1 MNFAEK
7 MSGDSESKREI
18 PEGYYN
24 ALTDAKDEFNFD
36 EPMGPEDM
44 ADEGEGLPQTTWQ
57 DLSKEAMAKQDE
69 EPIESDADEL
79 IKY

>member
-18 PEGYYN
+18 PDGFYN

-36 EPMGPEDM
+36 EPIDSEDM
-44 ADEGEGLPQTTWQ
+44 AEEGEGLPQTTWQ
-57 DLSKEAMAKQDE
+57 DLSKQVMAKQAE
-69 EPIESDADEL
+69 EPDEPDEDEL
-79 IKY
+79 VKY